1 MDHVKLREAK
11 KKIGNTFALTV
22 LLQKRCQE
30 LVRGAQKLVE
40 FEAKNPA
47 DIALEEILQG
57 KIWLGEGKKL
67 ERAASDAIAGA
78 AAAGSSGPGGDGGL
92 PLGGGEGKAGA

>member
-1 MDHVKLREAK
+1 MDPVKLREAK

-40 FEAKNPA
+40 IDAKSPI
-47 DIALEEILQG
+47 DIALEEVLQG
-57 KIWLGEGKKL
+57 KIWLGDRVTPATPEP
-67 ERAASDAIAGA
+67 AA
-78 AAAGSSGPGGDGGL
+78 AAAGDGG
-92 PLGGGEGKAGA
+92 KVA

>member
-1 MDHVKLREAK
+1 MALSNLGRRPKAVDSKKLREAK

-40 FEAKNPA
+40 VDAKSPI
-47 DIALEEILQG
+47 DIALEEVLQG
-57 KIWLGEGKKL
+57 KIWLGD
-67 ERAASDAIAGA
+67 RPAGLPA
-78 AAAGSSGPGGDGGL
+78 PEPPAPVAAGGG
-92 PLGGGEGKAGA
+92 KVA

>member
-1 MDHVKLREAK
+1 MDAKKLREAK

-40 FEAKNPA
+40 VDAKSPI
-47 DIALEEILQG
+47 DIALEEILAG
-57 KIWLGEGKKL
+57 KIWLSERLAVKPEPAAPAPAPAGGK
-67 ERAASDAIAGA
+67 
-78 AAAGSSGPGGDGGL
+78 
-92 PLGGGEGKAGA
+92 LG

>member
-1 MDHVKLREAK
+1 MDQKKLREAK

-40 FEAKNPA
+40 FDAKHPA

-57 KIWLGEGKKL
+57 KIWLNEAPKTEPTGL
-67 ERAASDAIAGA
+67 PP
-78 AAAGSSGPGGDGGL
+78 PGGL
-92 PLGGGEGKAGA
+92 ATESMA

>member
-1 MDHVKLREAK
+1 MDQKKLREAK

-30 LVRGAQKLVE
+30 LVRGAPKLVDLD
-40 FEAKNPA
+40 AKHPA

-57 KIWLGEGKKL
+57 KIWLNEAPKQ
-67 ERAASDAIAGA
+67 EPPAGPP
-78 AAAGSSGPGGDGGL
+78 PGGL
-92 PLGGGEGKAGA
+92 ATESMA